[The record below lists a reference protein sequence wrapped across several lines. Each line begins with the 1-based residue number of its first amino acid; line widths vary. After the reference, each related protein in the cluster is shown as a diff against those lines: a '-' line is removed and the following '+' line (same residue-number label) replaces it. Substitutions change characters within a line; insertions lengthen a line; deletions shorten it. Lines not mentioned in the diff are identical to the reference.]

1 MHFNEK
7 HNSLELLQAVLRSLA
22 IDTYTGK
29 ETLYMRTFLSLIF
42 IALTVSA
49 CGLFDKDS
57 GETVEPIGEIGTTI
71 TVTGSVIETI
81 DDCVVDG
88 ICAFVVQIET
98 DEQITVIWSEGDSPN
113 CFNNPFPPGDITIET
128 GENIEA
134 YGRIVDAGSISVCG
148 DDSYYILPILEN
160 GEQPM
165 NDDSSQQATR
175 QVTGEVVEVISD
187 CAFDGNCAYVVETD
201 SGEQVTVI
209 WAEGMSPI
217 CQNDPFQGGD
227 TNINVGD
234 SIDSFGRVIDDNT
247 ISACGDP
254 SYYITKT
261 S

>member
-1 MHFNEK
+1 
-7 HNSLELLQAVLRSLA
+7 
-22 IDTYTGK
+22 
-29 ETLYMRTFLSLIF
+29 MRTFLSLIF

-49 CGLFDKDS
+49 CGLFDTDS
-57 GETVEPIGEIGTTI
+57 GETIEPIGEIGTTI

-98 DEQITVIWSEGDSPN
+98 GEQITVVWSEGDSPN

-148 DDSYYILPILEN
+148 DESYYIAY
-160 GEQPM
+160 
-165 NDDSSQQATR
+165 ATPSLDVEPAPR
-175 QVTGEVVEVISD
+175 QVSGEVVEVISD
-187 CAFDGNCAYVVETD
+187 CAFDGNCAYVVETE

-234 SIDSFGRVIDDNT
+234 SIDSFGRVIDDST
-247 ISACGDP
+247 ISVCGDP